1 MKQELFD
8 RVNIIA
14 QIINDKKGFNIL
26 ALDLKDIS
34 SITDCVLIAEANVNR
49 HTKAIVDEL
58 KVKFKEKPYRIE
70 GLGEGEWVVVDYLDI
85 VVHIF
90 LPDIRQR
97 YQLEELWAE
106 SKIIDLKL
114 ETTSPSTSI

>member
-14 QIINDKKGFNIL
+14 QIIHDKSGFNIL
-26 ALDLKDIS
+26 ALDLKDVS
-34 SITDCVLIAEANVNR
+34 SVTDCVIIAEANVNR
-49 HTKAIVDEL
+49 HAKAIVDEI
-58 KVKFKEKPYRIE
+58 KEKFKEKPYRIE
-70 GLGEGEWVVVDYLDI
+70 GLEEGEWIVIDYLDI

-90 LPDIRQR
+90 LPDLRQR
-97 YQLEELWAE
+97 YQLETLWKG

-114 ETTSPSTSI
+114 ETTSSSTSI